1 MKFVLEYRKLAEE
14 YRKLS
19 HKLASSKDKDA
30 LELMARAWDRI
41 ATEREERL
49 NSQATLDYIRLS
61 EADTERQG
69 PTLDQ
74 HAASFIR

>member
-1 MKFVLEYRKLAEE
+1 MKLVVEYRKFAEE

-19 HKLASSKDKDA
+19 EKLASSRDKDA

-49 NSQATLDYIRLS
+49 NSQAPLDHS

-69 PTLDQ
+69 PTICR